1 MPIPKFIFNKIM
13 QSVRVS
19 AKKKMDTRL
28 SSTIRKSLKKKL
40 TYNRLVDHL
49 ENSDHFF
56 IFIVALVV
64 LAQLLTF

>member
-1 MPIPKFIFNKIM
+1 
-13 QSVRVS
+13 
-19 AKKKMDTRL
+19 MDTRL
-28 SSTIRKSLKKKL
+28 SSTIRKSLEEKL